1 MARLVKRVL
10 WSGGD
15 DMATSPLTRILIV
28 EDEPDIQAIAQLA
41 LEAVGGFIVRVC
53 GSGAEA
59 LVIAPDF
66 APDLIL
72 LDVMMPGMNG
82 LMAMQA
88 LRELPATAATPV
100 MFITAKVQ
108 PQEIARYR
116 ELGALDV
123 IPKPFD
129 PMTLA
134 ATISAAWERR
144 QPKQGAAV
152 RERFEDLR
160 ARYVAR
166 IQEKIAQLDAIWYGL
181 TRGAWNHEAAQ
192 ALQRMAHSL
201 VGSGATFGLPTISER
216 ARALDLLLKEVIERA
231 IPPGTDQRTQIE
243 LCIVALKHAY
253 SELQNGAS
261 ISYRPPAADQR
272 QTPNDHQA
280 TVAAQRQP
288 VAASAKVN
296 NRLIYLITDNAE
308 RAQDL
313 ALQVGYFGYTA
324 DIFMDTSGLGDA
336 IQQTFPAAIVIDSA
350 LLQGGGAE
358 ALAAIGRSPPVPP
371 IFFISTH
378 DDIATRLQ
386 AVRAGGEA
394 YFTIPVNIGGLIDK
408 LDTLAARREIDPY
421 RILIIDDEADEA
433 RYYAQMLEQ
442 AGMTTAVISEP
453 LRVMHALVE
462 FMPDLILMDIY
473 MPDCSGPQL
482 AAVIRQLE
490 AYVSIPIVFLSM
502 EANLDRQLEAIR
514 LGGDDFLTKPIQPAQ
529 LVLAVASRVKRSRV
543 LRSLMVRDSLT
554 GLLKHTILKERLE
567 VEIARAQRQSAW
579 LSFAMIDIDRFKLV
593 NDTYGHV
600 TGDRV
605 IKSLARLLQQRLRK
619 SDVIGRY
626 GGEEFALILPDT
638 DGATALRVLNEL
650 CTGFAHI
657 RQQSGEATFY
667 VTFSCGIAEYPRYTN
682 ADSLIEAADRTLYD
696 AKRAGRNL
704 VLLAEA

>member
-1 MARLVKRVL
+1 
-10 WSGGD
+10 
-15 DMATSPLTRILIV
+15 MATSPLTRILIV

-41 LEAVGGFIVRVC
+41 LEAVGGFVVRVC
-53 GSGAEA
+53 GSGADA
-59 LVIAPDF
+59 LVMAPDF

-82 LMAMQA
+82 VMALQA

-100 MFITAKVQ
+100 MFITAKAQ

-144 QPKQGAAV
+144 QPKQAAVV

-166 IQEKIAQLDAIWYGL
+166 VQEKIAQLDAIWYGL
-181 TRGAWNHEAAQ
+181 TRGAWNDEAAQ
-192 ALQRMAHSL
+192 RFQRMAHNL
-201 VGSGATFGLPTISER
+201 VGSGATFGLPTISEH
-216 ARALDLLLKEVIERA
+216 ARALDLLLKEVIQGA
-231 IPPGTDQRTQIE
+231 IPPDTDQRTQID
-243 LCIVALKHAY
+243 LCIVALKQAY
-253 SELQNGAS
+253 SESQGGVS
-261 ISYRPPAADQR
+261 ISYRLSPADQR
-272 QTPNDHQA
+272 QQPSHRA
-280 TVAAQRQP
+280 TIAVEHQP

-296 NRLIYLITDNAE
+296 NRLIYLVTDNAE

-313 ALQVGYFGYTA
+313 ALQVGYFGYKA

-336 IQQTFPAAIVIDSA
+336 IQQAFPAAIVIDSA
-350 LLQGGGAE
+350 LLQGGAE
-358 ALAAIGRSPPVPP
+358 ALAAIRRNPPTPP
-371 IFFISTH
+371 IFFISAH

-386 AVRAGGEA
+386 AVQAGGEA
-394 YFTIPVNIGGLIDK
+394 YFTVPVNIGGLIDK
-408 LDTLAARREIDPY
+408 LDTLAARQEIDPY
-421 RILIIDDEADEA
+421 RILIVDDDVEQA
-433 RYYAQMLEQ
+433 RYYAQTLEK

-453 LRVMHALVE
+453 LRVMHALVD
-462 FMPDLILMDIY
+462 FMPDMILMDMY

-502 EANLDRQLEAIR
+502 EKNFDRQLEAIQI
-514 LGGDDFLTKPIQPAQ
+514 GGDDFLTKPIQPAQ
-529 LVLAVASRVKRSRV
+529 LVLAVTSRVKRSRV

-567 VEIARAQRQSAW
+567 VEIARAHRQSAQ
-579 LSFAMIDIDRFKLV
+579 LTFAMIDIDRFKLV

-638 DGATALRVLNEL
+638 DGATALKVLNEL
-650 CTGFAHI
+650 CAGFAHI
-657 RQQSGEATFY
+657 RQQSGEAAFY
-667 VTFSCGIAEYPRYTN
+667 VTFSCGIAEYPRYVN
-682 ADSLIEAADRTLYD
+682 ADSLIDAADRTLYE
-696 AKRAGRNL
+696 AKHAGRNL
-704 VLLAEA
+704 VLLADG